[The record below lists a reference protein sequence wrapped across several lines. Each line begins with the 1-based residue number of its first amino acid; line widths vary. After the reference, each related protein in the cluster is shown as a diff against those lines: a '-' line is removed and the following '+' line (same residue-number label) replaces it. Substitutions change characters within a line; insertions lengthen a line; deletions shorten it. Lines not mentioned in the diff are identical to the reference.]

1 MSEETLK
8 QEPTLQQILEA
19 IIQTNKRFDYF
30 ETRFDYFEKSTNAQ
44 FEAIRRGIV
53 ENSARFDRL
62 DAKTYDVRS
71 DISNLKAT
79 ITELTEE
86 VHSLKIGI

>member
-1 MSEETLK
+1 MSDETLK

-19 IIQTNKRFDYF
+19 VIQTNKRLDS
-30 ETRFDYFEKSTNAQ
+30 FEKSTNSQ
-44 FEAIRRGIV
+44 LEAIRKGIV
-53 ENSARFDRL
+53 GNSARFDRL
-62 DAKTYDVRS
+62 DAKIYDVRS

-86 VHSLKIGI
+86 VHNLKVGI

>member
-19 IIQTNKRFDYF
+19 IIQTNKRLDS
-30 ETRFDYFEKSTNAQ
+30 FEKSTNAQ